1 MFCQFLNMF
10 CISRTLCIIAT
21 DQRLNIYFK
30 STQIIELQKSN
41 ERKKSLSLHSAV
53 FPLKKGNFNLRFVV
67 QNRNLLTNCF
77 ALFANNLFLL
87 QCNLLMS
94 RP

>member
-21 DQRLNIYFK
+21 DQYLNIYFK
-30 STQIIELQKSN
+30 STQIIELQKLN

-53 FPLKKGNFNLRFVV
+53 FPLKKRGISTFV
-67 QNRNLLTNCF
+67 LSCKIEIY
-77 ALFANNLFLL
+77 
-87 QCNLLMS
+87 
-94 RP
+94 